1 MSSLN
6 HRPNPAKTFN
16 VVFGLS
22 FGTIFLLLMAIG
34 LPILIHSQQGDW
46 KYDLDK
52 SPATAFFYLGLGLLL
67 WLTVIYLF
75 FKRSLSNLLK
85 AKRDYKDLI
94 KEGKRIKGKIVEQRT
109 LQQTAD
115 GESKMIKISFVN
127 LVKSELTFSL
137 PFVDTKPEMN
147 RYQVGKDIGLLVSTD
162 PKKPRIML
170 EDAKVKIDKSMLI
183 YAYSVLAV
191 LILTPIGLLIYG
203 VLYESQ
209 DAGWRYLSFGHPFI
223 LSPFLALIYLGV
235 FSFINSFLPKSTNS
249 DRLLL
254 YGKPAIATIVST
266 QETNLSVNEKPQI
279 MVTIEFQDKGKTI
292 VASFKRMYGLLDIS
306 GIAVGNQINILYDA
320 EDPQS
325 IEVVD

>member
-6 HRPNPAKTFN
+6 HRSNPAKTFN

-52 SPATAFFYLGLGLLL
+52 SPATAFFYLGLGLVL

-85 AKRDYKDLI
+85 SKRDYKNLI
-94 KEGKRIKGKIVEQRT
+94 KEGKRIKGKIVEQRI
-109 LQQTAD
+109 LQQTAN

-147 RYQVGKDIGLLVSTD
+147 RYQVGKDIGLMVSTD
-162 PKKPRIML
+162 PKKPKIML
-170 EDAKVKIDKSMLI
+170 EDGKVKIDKSMLI
-183 YAYSVLAV
+183 YGYSVLAV

-203 VLYESQ
+203 MLYESQ
-209 DAGWRYLSFGHPFI
+209 DAGW
-223 LSPFLALIYLGV
+223 
-235 FSFINSFLPKSTNS
+235 
-249 DRLLL
+249 
-254 YGKPAIATIVST
+254 
-266 QETNLSVNEKPQI
+266 
-279 MVTIEFQDKGKTI
+279 
-292 VASFKRMYGLLDIS
+292 
-306 GIAVGNQINILYDA
+306 
-320 EDPQS
+320 
-325 IEVVD
+325 